1 MKKKKF
7 EKTLIIQKNSMIDKN
22 LVEKAEAFEKKLSE
36 YGENTKSRYTLT
48 PPLNTTNEKFLLGE
62 IAKLKSQGKVEKLS
76 G

>member
-48 PPLNTTNEKFLLGE
+48 PPLNTTNSYYFNR
-62 IAKLKSQGKVEKLS
+62 
-76 G
+76 

>member
-48 PPLNTTNEKFLLGE
+48 PPLNTTNSYYFNF
-62 IAKLKSQGKVEKLS
+62 
-76 G
+76 